1 MSDEALILVLLL
13 GIPPLLAL
21 LVIVAR
27 RTRPD
32 RRPLDETEGE
42 DGLRQGIVAYV
53 IERIAL
59 VLGRL
64 LGS

>member
-1 MSDEALILVLLL
+1 MSAEALTLVLLL

-32 RRPLDETEGE
+32 RRPSEESEGE
-42 DGLRQGIVAYV
+42 DGVKQGIVAFV
-53 IERIAL
+53 IERVAL
-59 VLGRL
+59 ALGRL